1 MTLENI
7 FSKIKPNNSYLIDC
21 TEDLDKIKDLNKQE
35 LKINTSYKEILK
47 KFRQSE
53 YGYNGRNNINIV
65 NDKQIFCSLIYFYPD
80 DKNEEIHI
88 QYNKNF
94 EYELNNKIKG
104 MQKNACEMLIEELC
118 NKSSKDN
125 RNSHFI
131 KDTKMEEKLKDKYKT
146 VDKFTIYYLKVKT
159 FKSLMDLL
167 DNKYITI
174 NENIKKILDKYFFA
188 INNLTTNTKDIII
201 NIQYILKFY
210 EEINNYKW
218 IKSQG
223 EYYCLIS
230 NILLLNSIIQIN
242 KKDIDNPLGNKLE
255 IDFYISDQYLAIEI
269 DGNYHKKDKNIIKND
284 QIKNILLEK
293 NNIELIRIDWNN
305 NHSDFCKS
313 FYKKLNNFCNS
324 RYKKNLNFN
333 EDKYYEILTQFQNKT
348 IFPSF
353 TYNLKLDNELII
365 NNVEELL
372 NKIKN
377 DNNILNNI
385 NIYIETNCNINKYNE
400 LLKIQNNKQ

>member
-1 MTLENI
+1 MTLDNI
-7 FSKIKPNNSYLIDC
+7 FSKFKDINSYLIHID
-21 TEDLDKIKDLNKQE
+21 EKYKNDIYKIKDLNKQE

-53 YGYNGRNNINIV
+53 YGYNGRNNINIE
-65 NDKQIFCSLIYFYPD
+65 NDKHIFCSLIYFYPD
-80 DKNEEIHI
+80 DNKDNINI

-104 MQKNACEMLIEELC
+104 MQKNACEMLVEELC
-118 NKSSKDN
+118 NKSSIDN

-131 KDTKMEEKLKDKYKT
+131 KDTKMENEIKKDKYNNVET
-146 VDKFTIYYLKVKT
+146 FTIYYLKVKT

-255 IDFYISDQYLAIEI
+255 IDLRKLLKYEYI
-269 DGNYHKKDKNIIKND
+269 
-284 QIKNILLEK
+284 
-293 NNIELIRIDWNN
+293 
-305 NHSDFCKS
+305 
-313 FYKKLNNFCNS
+313 
-324 RYKKNLNFN
+324 
-333 EDKYYEILTQFQNKT
+333 T
-348 IFPSF
+348 
-353 TYNLKLDNELII
+353 LII
-365 NNVEELL
+365 SGLITL
-372 NKIKN
+372 FKKSPLIPSHAP
-377 DNNILNNI
+377 I
-385 NIYIETNCNINKYNE
+385 
-400 LLKIQNNKQ
+400 

>member
-1 MTLENI
+1 MTSKNI
-7 FSKIKPNNSYLIDC
+7 FSEIKPNNGYLIDC

-35 LKINTSYKEILK
+35 LKINNSYKEILK

-53 YGYNGRNNINIV
+53 QGYNGRNNINIE

-131 KDTKMEEKLKDKYKT
+131 KDTKMEEKLKEDKYKNVET
-146 VDKFTIYYLKVKT
+146 FTIYYLKVKT
-159 FKSLMDLL
+159 FKSLIELL
-167 DNKYITI
+167 NNKYITI
-174 NENIKKILDKYFFA
+174 NENIKKILDKYFLV
-188 INNLTTNTKDIII
+188 INNLNTSIKDIII

-210 EEINNYKW
+210 EEINDYKW

-230 NILLLNSIIQIN
+230 IILLLNSMIQIN

-269 DGNYHKKDKNIIKND
+269 DGNYHKTNKNIIKND
-284 QIKNILLEK
+284 QIKDILLEK

-305 NHSDFCKS
+305 NHSDFCKL
-313 FYKKLNNFCNS
+313 FYKKLNNFYNNK
-324 RYKKNLNFN
+324 YNENLNFN
-333 EDKYYEILTQFQNKT
+333 EDKYSEILTHFQNKT
-348 IFPSF
+348 IFSSF

-365 NNVEELL
+365 NNIDEILD
-372 NKIKN
+372 KIKN
-377 DNNILNNI
+377 DKNILNNI
-385 NIYIETNCNINKYNE
+385 NIDIETHNNINKYNE
-400 LLKIQNNKQ
+400 LLKINNI

>member
-1 MTLENI
+1 MTSENI
-7 FSKIKPNNSYLIDC
+7 FSEIKLNNSYLIDC

-53 YGYNGRNNINIV
+53 YGYNGRNNINIE

-80 DKNEEIHI
+80 DNKDNINI

-104 MQKNACEMLIEELC
+104 MHKNACEMLIEELC
-118 NKSSKDN
+118 NKSSIDN

-131 KDTKMEEKLKDKYKT
+131 KDTKMENEIKKDKYNNVET
-146 VDKFTIYYLKVKT
+146 FTIYYLKVKT

-167 DNKYITI
+167 DNKYITM

-313 FYKKLNNFCNS
+313 FYKKLNNFYNS

-333 EDKYYEILTQFQNKT
+333 EEKYIEILTHFQNKT

-353 TYNLKLDNELII
+353 AYNLKLDNELII
-365 NNVEELL
+365 NNIEELL

-377 DNNILNNI
+377 DNSILNKINI
-385 NIYIETNCNINKYNE
+385 NIETNCNINKYNE
-400 LLKIQNNKQ
+400 LLNINNI